1 MSGVWRGLNG
11 FGSGT
16 PGNLFAIVRLEMPTV
31 LDDRQ
36 RELYR
41 QLAEASNFNPRAN
54 LEGEAT

>member
-1 MSGVWRGLNG
+1 
-11 FGSGT
+11 
-16 PGNLFAIVRLEMPTV
+16 MPTV

-54 LEGEAT
+54 LEEEATR